1 MCSRWWYSSPFRWP
15 EFTLPMPI
23 SSIFRW
29 PGINLSY
36 FTTGWSIG
44 SFISFRWLDFT
55 IFDDVFWTIVM
66 MLESVALV
74 AMLYNIPASF
84 IGRQEFLTSYAKLVD
99 KCFTIGK
106 LRKLAEKRHKQQPLS
121 RIC

>member
-1 MCSRWWYSSPFRWP
+1 MCSRWWYRSAFRWP
-15 EFTLPMPI
+15 EFSLPMPI

-44 SFISFRWLDFT
+44 SFSFRWLDST

-66 MLESVALV
+66 VLESVALV
-74 AMLYNIPASF
+74 AMLCYF
-84 IGRQEFLTSYAKLVD
+84 FVFCGCTV
-99 KCFTIGK
+99 
-106 LRKLAEKRHKQQPLS
+106 
-121 RIC
+121 

>member
-44 SFISFRWLDFT
+44 SFISFRRRKKKCWF
-55 IFDDVFWTIVM
+55 
-66 MLESVALV
+66 
-74 AMLYNIPASF
+74 
-84 IGRQEFLTSYAKLVD
+84 VD
-99 KCFTIGK
+99 G
-106 LRKLAEKRHKQQPLS
+106 PL
-121 RIC
+121 IIEI